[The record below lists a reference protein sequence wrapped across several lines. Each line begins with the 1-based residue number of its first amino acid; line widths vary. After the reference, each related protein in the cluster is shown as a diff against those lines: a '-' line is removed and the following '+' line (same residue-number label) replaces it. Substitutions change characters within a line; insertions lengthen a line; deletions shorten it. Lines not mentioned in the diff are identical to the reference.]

1 MTLRFGTD
9 GIRGNALSDLTND
22 LVTSVGRAC
31 ARVLGVD
38 NAYLVGRDT
47 RESGPGIEAAL
58 VAGLAA
64 EGAEAVRLGVIPT
77 PGLAYLAQKRS
88 TPAAMISA
96 SHNPYEDNG
105 IKFFSFNG
113 VKLSDETERRIEAE
127 LDSLAA
133 EPALT
138 PGTRA
143 PGTRASGAMEP
154 GNPDSLH
161 AGGMDEYVDHLVS
174 ALDGRRLDGMAVVVD
189 CGHGAAFEVAPKA
202 FDRLGAKVDVRHA
215 EPDGKNINAN
225 CGSTHPEYLSL
236 AVMETGADMGLA
248 LDGDADRCI
257 AVDERGELVDG
268 DRILAIA
275 AIDLKGR
282 GLLEGN
288 SVVTTVMANL
298 GFREAM
304 RAHDIRV
311 VETPVGDRYVRE
323 EMEAQ
328 GVALGGEQ
336 SGHLIFRSLA
346 TTGDGVLTGLL
357 LADVM
362 KRTGSA
368 LSELASVVTGY
379 PQVLVNVRVANRKGL
394 EDATSLWQEVAAVES
409 ELGETGRVL
418 VRPSGTEPVIR
429 VMVEAR
435 DALIAETSA
444 DRIARQAV
452 EVLGS
457 PKP

>member
-9 GIRGNALSDLTND
+9 GIRGNALSDLTTD
-22 LVTSVGRAC
+22 LVTLVGRAC

-38 NAYLVGRDT
+38 HAYLIGRDT

-58 VAGLAA
+58 VSGLAA
-64 EGAEAVRLGVIPT
+64 EGAEAISLGVIPT

-105 IKFFSFNG
+105 IKFFSSDG
-113 VKLSDETERRIEAE
+113 LKLSDEVERRIEAE
-127 LDSLAA
+127 LDFLGA
-133 EPALT
+133 EPVS
-138 PGTRA
+138 
-143 PGTRASGAMEP
+143 ASPARVIDKPE
-154 GNPDSLH
+154 NFH
-161 AGGMDEYVDHLVS
+161 ADGIDEYVDHLVS

-189 CGHGAAFEVAPKA
+189 CGHGAAFEVAPRA
-202 FDRLGAKVDVRHA
+202 FAGLGAKVDLRYA
-215 EPDGKNINAN
+215 EPDGRNINAN
-225 CGSTHPEYLSL
+225 CGSTNPEYLRL

-268 DRILAIA
+268 DRILAVA
-275 AIDLKGR
+275 AIDLKER

-288 SVVTTVMANL
+288 SVATTVMANL

-304 RAHDIRV
+304 RSHDIRV
-311 VETPVGDRYVRE
+311 VETQVGDRYVRE

-328 GVALGGEQ
+328 RIALGGEQ

-362 KRTGSA
+362 ERTGTP
-368 LSELASVVTGY
+368 LSELASVVAGY
-379 PQVLVNVRVANRKGL
+379 PQVLLNVRVANREGL
-394 EDATSLWQEVAAVES
+394 EGATALWQEVAAVES

-418 VRPSGTEPVIR
+418 VRASGTEPVVR
-429 VMVEAR
+429 VMVEAL
-435 DALIAETSA
+435 DASTAETSA
-444 DRIARQAV
+444 DRIARRAV

-457 PKP
+457 PKL